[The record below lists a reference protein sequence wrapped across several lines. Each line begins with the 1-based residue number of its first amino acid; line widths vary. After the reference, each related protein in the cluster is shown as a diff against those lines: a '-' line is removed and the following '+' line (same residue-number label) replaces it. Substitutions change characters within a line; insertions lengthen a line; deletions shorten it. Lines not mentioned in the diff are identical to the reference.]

1 VNKNTLFAEAFIT
14 ILLLSAM
21 AGTQFVNL
29 GRANPI
35 PTSYTEMTIYP
46 QNKTYNVD
54 IITLN
59 FYVETNTW
67 LNFFYS
73 LDGQKLEPV
82 DNITIVSEE
91 LMNPGR
97 NPTIYRTTL
106 KGSCILSNLSQGW
119 HNITVYQISPYPTE
133 DQQNGAIF
141 HSANAKFLIAIPP
154 EPESFPA
161 VPLAAASVATI
172 VVVSVA
178 LLFYF
183 RKRRH

>member
-46 QNKTYNVD
+46 QNKTYNVNT
-54 IITLN
+54 ITLN

-67 LNFFYS
+67 LNFFYG
-73 LDGQKLEPV
+73 LDGQKLEPI

-106 KGSCILSNLSQGW
+106 KGGCILSNLSEGW
-119 HNITVYQISPYPTE
+119 HNITVYQIGDYPTGKPQDGE
-133 DQQNGAIF
+133 IIN
-141 HSANAKFLIAIPP
+141 SASTQFKIAIPP
-154 EPESFPA
+154 ETAPFPTA
-161 VPLAAASVATI
+161 PVAAASVATVA
-172 VVVSVA
+172 VVGVG
-178 LLFYF
+178 LLVYF
-183 RKRRH
+183 RKRKH